1 MINTVLNF
9 LKTHYMTILK
19 VVFGLFIIY
28 WLLFFLTPK
37 VQMAAESKQAID
49 LLNVEI
55 KEIEKE
61 QDSLSNT
68 ISEYKEEINL
78 LDQHISTIQSL
89 KTIIKE
95 IYHEEIKRVDSYNDR
110 KLDSFFAVRYGYFT
124 R

>member
-1 MINTVLNF
+1 MINIVLDF
-9 LKTHYMTILK
+9 LKTHYKTIIK
-19 VVFGLFIIY
+19 VIFGLFIIY

-49 LLNVEI
+49 SLNVEI
-55 KEIEKE
+55 KEIEKQ
-61 QDSLSNT
+61 QDSLSNS

-78 LDQHISTIQSL
+78 LDQHITTIQSQ

-95 IYHEEIKRVDSYNDR
+95 IYHEEIKRVNNYTDHE
-110 KLDSFFAVRYGYFT
+110 LDSFFTVRYGYYT

>member
-61 QDSLSNT
+61 QDSLSNS

-78 LDQHISTIQSL
+78 LDQHISTIQSQ

>member
-49 LLNVEI
+49 SLNVEI

-61 QDSLSNT
+61 QDSLSNS
-68 ISEYKEEINL
+68 ISEYKEKINL
-78 LDQHISTIQSL
+78 LDQHISTIQSQ

>member
-1 MINTVLNF
+1 MNKTVLNF
-9 LKTHYMTILK
+9 LKTHYKTIFK
-19 VVFGLFIIY
+19 VALGLFIVY

-49 LLNVEI
+49 SLNVEI

-61 QDSLSNT
+61 QDSLSNS

-78 LDQHISTIQSL
+78 LDQHITTIQSQ

-95 IYHEEIKRVDSYNDR
+95 IYHEEIKRVNNYTDHE
-110 KLDSFFAVRYGYFT
+110 LDSFFTVRYGYYT

>member
-49 LLNVEI
+49 SLNVEI

-61 QDSLSNT
+61 QDSLSNS

-78 LDQHISTIQSL
+78 LDQHISTIQSQ

-95 IYHEEIKRVDSYNDR
+95 YYKESNNRLIKYKGCQSIGEY
-110 KLDSFFAVRYGYFT
+110 KYPL
-124 R
+124 

>member
-37 VQMAAESKQAID
+37 VQMAAESKQSID
-49 LLNVEI
+49 LLNFEI

-61 QDSLSNT
+61 QDSLYN
-68 ISEYKEEINL
+68 KEEINL
-78 LDQHISTIQSL
+78 LDQHISTIQSQ

>member
-37 VQMAAESKQAID
+37 VQMAAESKQTID

-61 QDSLSNT
+61 QDSLSNS

-78 LDQHISTIQSL
+78 LDEHISTIQSR

>member
-19 VVFGLFIIY
+19 VVFGLFIAY

-49 LLNVEI
+49 SLNVEI

-61 QDSLSNT
+61 QDSLSNS

-78 LDQHISTIQSL
+78 LDEHISTIQSR

>member
-19 VVFGLFIIY
+19 VVLGLFIVY

-49 LLNVEI
+49 SLNVEI

-61 QDSLSNT
+61 QDSLSNS

-78 LDQHISTIQSL
+78 LDQHISTIQSQ

>member
-19 VVFGLFIIY
+19 VVLGLFIVY

-49 LLNVEI
+49 SLNVEI

-61 QDSLSNT
+61 QDSLSNS

-78 LDQHISTIQSL
+78 LDQHISTIQSQ

-95 IYHEEIKRVDSYNDR
+95 IYHEEIKRVNNYTDQE
-110 KLDSFFAVRYGYFT
+110 LDSFFAVRYGYFT

>member
-49 LLNVEI
+49 SLNVEI

-61 QDSLSNT
+61 QDSLSNS

-78 LDQHISTIQSL
+78 LDEHISTIQSR

-95 IYHEEIKRVDSYNDR
+95 IYHEEIKRIDSYNDR

>member
-61 QDSLSNT
+61 QDSLSNS
-68 ISEYKEEINL
+68 ISEYKEYINF
-78 LDQHISTIQSL
+78 LDKNISKIQSK

>member
-37 VQMAAESKQAID
+37 VQMVAESKQAID

-61 QDSLSNT
+61 QDSLSNS

-78 LDQHISTIQSL
+78 LDQHISTIQSQ

>member
-61 QDSLSNT
+61 QDSLSNS

-78 LDQHISTIQSL
+78 LDQHISTIQSQ

-95 IYHEEIKRVDSYNDR
+95 IYHEEIKRVNNYTDHE
-110 KLDSFFAVRYGYFT
+110 LDSFFAVRYGSFT

>member
-49 LLNVEI
+49 SLNVEI

-61 QDSLSNT
+61 QDSLSNS

-78 LDQHISTIQSL
+78 LDEHISTIQSR

>member
-19 VVFGLFIIY
+19 VVLGLFIVY

-61 QDSLSNT
+61 QDSLSNS

-78 LDQHISTIQSL
+78 LDQHISTIQSQ